1 MGIKIYW
8 YTPIPNSPLG
18 IKNAPTHMAIN
29 TKALM
34 AQNLKHLKTTF
45 TLLSA
50 YICQLLFYIIMACL
64 VYWTQNGND

>member
-50 YICQLLFYIIMACL
+50 YIIMTTLILYNHGLFGLLDTN
-64 VYWTQNGND
+64 WQ